1 MNNARAILHVTIRGR
16 VQGVGYR
23 AWVEYRAVTAH
34 LEGWVRN
41 RRDGS
46 VEAVF
51 AGAPKAVAE
60 MIALC
65 RHGPPSARVET
76 VLNEP
81 ADEEQLKQR
90 QAGEAFSML
99 STI

>member
-1 MNNARAILHVTIRGR
+1 MSQAILQVTIRGR

-23 AWVEYRAVTAH
+23 AWVEYKAVEIG

-51 AGAPKAVAE
+51 AGAARAVAE
-60 MIALC
+60 MVALC
-65 RHGPPSARVET
+65 RHGPPTAHVEA
-76 VLNEP
+76 VLDEP
-81 ADEEQLKQR
+81 AGPEQLALR
-90 QAGEAFSML
+90 RTGEAFSVL
-99 STI
+99 PTI